1 MWNNERRLW
10 CAVLYRQMRDIM
22 SGTPLIRDSA
32 IHYLTR
38 RSRDLRIVC
47 DFADFD
53 MDSVIKA
60 AKKLEGLG
68 IKEGVVYLGDLMK
81 EDEVDDDDDNS
92 GST

>member
-1 MWNNERRLW
+1 
-10 CAVLYRQMRDIM
+10 M

-47 DFADFD
+47 DFVDFD